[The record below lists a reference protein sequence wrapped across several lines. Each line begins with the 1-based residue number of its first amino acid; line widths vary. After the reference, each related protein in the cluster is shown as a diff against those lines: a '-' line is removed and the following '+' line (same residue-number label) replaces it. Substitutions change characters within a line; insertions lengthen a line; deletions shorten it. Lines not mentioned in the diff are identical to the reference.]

1 MLSGLVA
8 LVAASLLS
16 QAAASSTEQPA
27 FEASILQ
34 CQTVPDCAPLVSARP
49 SEAPSDEA
57 LEHLVDVFQD
67 AGPEGRRT
75 ILDILRTAQTGRNR
89 LATRIALHLTGY
101 DREDTSTLIEQVQDD
116 PHSSALVVLAH
127 IGTPEALSGLIASQS
142 GEYPTSTFQMAV
154 EIAGDHIIPALLVA
168 ITERLENENTQEAFM
183 LAQFRYWA
191 PSASGH
197 YSAFATPFTPA
208 STRLLMDVVRTSEPG
223 STRRLAALM
232 ILQHDDADHLRPYE
246 SDLLDLARGDDAI
259 LVEPA
264 LSALMAFQNTD
275 IVPDLAERCQI
286 HELADDHYFQLSGSC
301 AFDYFVWLGSNA
313 QAAGPRLV
321 ELIASPHTEFRSAV
335 IRTLAAIQYRPAI
348 PALRARLNSEFWPET
363 LTVARALQAFD
374 DRASIPAIEALQETH
389 WLPHVRDQLGDILA
403 DWDNTEDPTARTARA
418 SWDFPEGER
427 CESGEWTWQGQ
438 RIPQGR
444 TDAVQTPP
452 DEGQFGERWELISGD
467 YTLIGTDRGEWGG
480 EVWLKAGDAEPIL
493 LVDDNVVT
501 MRTLEDGA
509 IITTGLDHIVS
520 DSGSVYRFRVS
531 EGGWSFTQLTSTPGP
546 SYGGL
551 AEIEPGIFAAF
562 EARPRSN
569 YPHHVS
575 VFDIEEGMLGL
586 AECVIADDAG

>member
-8 LVAASLLS
+8 LVAAGLLS

-27 FEASILQ
+27 FEALAMQ
-34 CQTVPDCAPLVSARP
+34 CQTVPDCAPLVWARP
-49 SEAPSDEA
+49 SEALSDEA
-57 LEHLVDVFQD
+57 LTHLVDVFRD
-67 AGPEGRRT
+67 AGPEGRHT

-101 DREDTSTLIEQVQDD
+101 DHDDTSTLIEQVEDD
-116 PHSSALVVLAH
+116 PHSSALLVLAH

-142 GEYPTSTFQMAV
+142 GEYPTSTFVMAL
-154 EIAGDHIIPALLVA
+154 EIAGDRIIPALLVA
-168 ITERLENENTQEAFM
+168 ITERLENGSMQEAFM
-183 LAQFRYWA
+183 LAQFRYRA
-191 PSASGH
+191 LSASGH
-197 YSAFATPFTPA
+197 YSAFSTPFTPA

-246 SDLLDLARGDDAI
+246 SDLLEFARGDDAV

-264 LSALMAFQNTD
+264 LSALMALQNTD
-275 IVPDLAERCQI
+275 IVPDLAEQCQI
-286 HELADDHYFQLSGSC
+286 HELADDHYFELTWSC
-301 AFDYFVWLGSNA
+301 ALDYFGWLGSDA
-313 QAAGPRLV
+313 EAAGPRLV
-321 ELIASPHTEFRSAV
+321 ELMASPHTEFRSAV
-335 IRTLAAIQYRPAI
+335 ISTLAAIRYRPAI
-348 PALRARLNSEFWPET
+348 PALRERLHSEFWTET

-374 DRASIPAIEALQETH
+374 DRASIPAIEAVRQSH
-389 WLPHVRDQLGDILA
+389 WLPHVRDQLGEILSS
-403 DWDNTEDPTARTARA
+403 WDNNEGAVA
-418 SWDFPEGER
+418 SFAWMDMESPEGER
-427 CESGEWTWQGQ
+427 CESGAWSWQGR
-438 RIPQGR
+438 RIPEGR

-452 DEGQFGERWELISGD
+452 EEGQFGERWELTSGD

-480 EVWLKAGDAEPIL
+480 EVWLLADDAEPVL
-493 LVDDNVVT
+493 LVEDYVVT
-501 MRTLEDGA
+501 MRSLSDGA
-509 IITTGLDHIVS
+509 VITTGLDHMLP
-520 DSGSVYRFRVS
+520 DAGSVYRFRIT
-531 EGGWSFTQLTSTPGP
+531 EDGWSFTQLTVTPGP

-586 AECVIADDAG
+586 AECVIAEDAG